1 MTIFNNQRYPT
12 MNTFLLLWNPAI
24 SSYTIDR
31 CEEEFNFQDSP
42 QRDFIDNE
50 GYFPWDLNWTVKDW
64 ETARSGDRFFM
75 LRVGENQPNGI
86 VMSGK
91 FSSNPY
97 VDDDWSGKKRITH
110 YVDLEFDA
118 AIHPDSPKIL
128 SSDILGKHFP
138 DRDWRKGPSGQMVDE
153 KTASK
158 LEELWKDHIYQYL
171 SLKKKAEI
179 IARKAH
185 AGQVDKAGE
194 DYFNHPKRVA
204 DNFYEDNDIIVALL
218 HDVIEDTEITLE
230 QLKEE
235 GFNDAVLAAL
245 DAITKREGESYDQF
259 IERVKDNPIA
269 LKVKLADLRDNM
281 DILRLP
287 VLTEKD
293 LQRIAKYHKAY
304 KYLEQFA
311 GEEEYIVF

>member
-1 MTIFNNQRYPT
+1 

-31 CEEEFNFQDSP
+31 CEEEFNFEDVLF
-42 QRDFIDNE
+42 DFIDDEDN
-50 GYFPWDLNWTVKDW
+50 FPWDLNWSVW
-64 ETARSGDRFFM
+64 EWEKARDGDRFFM
-75 LRVGENQPNGI
+75 LRVGEGQPNGI
-86 VMSGK
+86 LMSGK

-97 VDDDWSGKKRITH
+97 VDDDWSGKKRVTH
-110 YVDLEFDA
+110 YVDLELDA

-128 SSDILGKHFP
+128 SSDVLEKHFP
-138 DRDWRKGPSGQMVDE
+138 DRNWRKGHSGQILDE
-153 KTASK
+153 ETAAK
-158 LEELWKDHIYQYL
+158 LEELWNDHIYQYVTL
-171 SLKKKAEI
+171 RKKAEI

-218 HDVIEDTEITLE
+218 HDVIEDTDITLE
-230 QLKEE
+230 HLKKE
-235 GFNDAVLAAL
+235 GFNDDILTAL
-245 DAITKREGESYDQF
+245 DAMTKREGESYDLF

-269 LKVKLADLRDNM
+269 LKVKMADLRDNM

-287 VLTEKD
+287 ELTEKD

-304 KYLEQFA
+304 KYLEQFNKS
-311 GEEEYIVF
+311 EEFIAFID

>member
-1 MTIFNNQRYPT
+1 

-31 CEEEFNFQDSP
+31 CEKEFNFQDSP
-42 QRDFIDNE
+42 QGDFIDNE

-75 LRVGENQPNGI
+75 LSVGENKPNGI
-86 VMSGK
+86 VMSGR

-97 VDDDWSGKKRITH
+97 VDEDWSGKKRVTH

-128 SSDILGKHFP
+128 SSDILEKHFP
-138 DRDWRKGPSGQMVDE
+138 DRDWRKGHSGQMLDE
-153 KTASK
+153 ETAAK
-158 LEELWKDHIYQYL
+158 LEDLWNDHIYQYVTL
-171 SLKKKAEI
+171 RKKAEI
-179 IARKAH
+179 IANKAH

-204 DNFYEDNDIIVALL
+204 DNFYEDDKVIVALL
-218 HDVIEDTEITLE
+218 HDVIEDTDITLE
-230 QLKEE
+230 NLKKE
-235 GFNDAVLAAL
+235 GFSDEVLAAL

-259 IERVKDNPIA
+259 IERVKENHIA
-269 LKVKLADLRDNM
+269 LKVKMADLRDNM

-287 VLTEKD
+287 ELTDKD

-311 GEEEYIVF
+311 GEEEYIVFID

>member
-1 MTIFNNQRYPT
+1 

-128 SSDILGKHFP
+128 FSDILEKHFP

-204 DNFYEDNDIIVALL
+204 DNFYEDDDIIVALL
-218 HDVIEDTEITLE
+218 HDVIEDTSVTLD
-230 QLKEE
+230 QLKNE
-235 GFNDAVLAAL
+235 GFSEAIINAL
-245 DAITKREGESYDQF
+245 DAITKKEGESYDQF

-281 DILRLP
+281 DIHRLP
-287 VLTEKD
+287 ELTEKD

>member
-1 MTIFNNQRYPT
+1 
-12 MNTFLLLWNPAI
+12 
-24 SSYTIDR
+24 
-31 CEEEFNFQDSP
+31 
-42 QRDFIDNE
+42 
-50 GYFPWDLNWTVKDW
+50 
-64 ETARSGDRFFM
+64 M

-86 VMSGK
+86 VMSGR

-97 VDDDWSGKKRITH
+97 VDEDWSGKKRVTH

-128 SSDILGKHFP
+128 SSDILEKHFP
-138 DRDWRKGPSGQMVDE
+138 DRDWRKGASGQMVDE

-218 HDVIEDTEITLE
+218 HDVIEDTSVTMD
-230 QLKEE
+230 QLKNE
-235 GFNDAVLAAL
+235 GFSDEILNAL

-287 VLTEKD
+287 VLTDKD
-293 LQRIAKYHKAY
+293 LLRIAKYHKAY

-311 GEEEYIVF
+311 GEEEYKVFID

>member
-1 MTIFNNQRYPT
+1 

-97 VDDDWSGKKRITH
+97 VDDDWSGKNRVTH

-128 SSDILGKHFP
+128 SSDILRKHFP

-185 AGQVDKAGE
+185 TGQVDKAGE

-204 DNFYEDNDIIVALL
+204 DNFYEDDDIIVALL
-218 HDVIEDTEITLE
+218 HDVIEDTSVTLD
-230 QLKEE
+230 QLKNE
-235 GFNDAVLAAL
+235 GFSKAILNAL

-287 VLTEKD
+287 VLNDKD

-311 GEEEYIVF
+311 GEEEYKVFFD

>member
-1 MTIFNNQRYPT
+1 

-31 CEEEFNFQDSP
+31 CEEEFNFEDGLF
-42 QRDFIDNE
+42 DFIDDEDN
-50 GYFPWDLNWTVKDW
+50 FPWDLNWSVWEW
-64 ETARSGDRFFM
+64 ETAREGDRFFM
-75 LRVGENQPNGI
+75 LRVGEGQPNGI
-86 VMSGK
+86 LMSGK

-97 VDDDWSGKKRITH
+97 VDDDWSGKKRVTH
-110 YVDLEFDA
+110 YVDLDFDA

-128 SSDILGKHFP
+128 SSDVLEKHFP
-138 DRDWRKGPSGQMVDE
+138 DRNWRKRHSGQLLDE
-153 KTASK
+153 ETTAK
-158 LEELWKDHIYQYL
+158 LEELWNDHIYQYVTL
-171 SLKKKAEI
+171 RKKAEI
-179 IARKAH
+179 IAKKAH

-218 HDVIEDTEITLE
+218 HDVIEDTDITLE
-230 QLKEE
+230 HLKKE
-235 GFNDAVLAAL
+235 GFNDDVLAAL
-245 DAITKREGESYDQF
+245 DAMTKREGESYDQF

-269 LKVKLADLRDNM
+269 LKVKMADLRDNM

-304 KYLEQFA
+304 KYLEQFNKS
-311 GEEEYIVF
+311 EDLST

>member
-1 MTIFNNQRYPT
+1 MATLER
-12 MNTFLLLWNPAI
+12 AI
-24 SSYTIDR
+24 
-31 CEEEFNFQDSP
+31 E
-42 QRDFIDNE
+42 
-50 GYFPWDLNWTVKDW
+50 
-64 ETARSGDRFFM
+64 
-75 LRVGENQPNGI
+75 
-86 VMSGK
+86 
-91 FSSNPY
+91 
-97 VDDDWSGKKRITH
+97 
-110 YVDLEFDA
+110 
-118 AIHPDSPKIL
+118 
-128 SSDILGKHFP
+128 
-138 DRDWRKGPSGQMVDE
+138 
-153 KTASK
+153 
-158 LEELWKDHIYQYL
+158 
-171 SLKKKAEI
+171 
-179 IARKAH
+179 IAREAH

-204 DNFYEDNDIIVALL
+204 DNFYEDDDIIVALL

-287 VLTEKD
+287 ELTEKD

-311 GEEEYIVF
+311 GEEEYKVFID

>member
-1 MTIFNNQRYPT
+1 

-31 CEEEFNFQDSP
+31 CDEEFDFKEAP
-42 QRDFIDNE
+42 LGDFIDDE
-50 GYFPWDLNWTVKDW
+50 QYFSWDLNWSVREW
-64 ETARSGDRFFM
+64 EKAHKGDRFFM
-75 LRVGENQPNGI
+75 LRVGEGQPNGI
-86 VMSGK
+86 VMSGR

-97 VDDDWSGKKRITH
+97 VDEDWSGNGRVVH
-110 YVDLEFDA
+110 YADLEFDA

-128 SSDILGKHFP
+128 SSDILEKHFP
-138 DRDWRKGPSGQMVDE
+138 DKNWRKGHSGQEVDNE
-153 KTASK
+153 TAAK
-158 LEELWKDHIYQYL
+158 LEDLWDDHIYPFS
-171 SLKKKAEI
+171 SLRKKAEI

-204 DNFYEDNDIIVALL
+204 DNFYEDDKVIVELL
-218 HDVIEDTEITLE
+218 HDVLEDTDITLE
-230 QLKEE
+230 HLKKE
-235 GFNDAVLAAL
+235 GFSDEVLAAL

-269 LKVKLADLRDNM
+269 LKVKMADLRDNM
-281 DILRLP
+281 NILRLP
-287 VLTEKD
+287 VLTDKD

-304 KYLEQFA
+304 KYLEQF
-311 GEEEYIVF
+311 EEDEECIVFID